1 MENKFCKYFTGFR
14 KNRNTQN
21 SFLRMIELGKAKL
34 INGLK
39 IGVIIMDLSK
49 AVDSLHHALLLTK
62 LEAYGLDNNAVNL

>member
-1 MENKFCKYFTGFR
+1 MASFILNDYMENKFSKYFNDFR

-49 AVDSLHHALLLTK
+49 VVDSLHRALRLAK
-62 LEAYGLDNNAVNL
+62 